1 MVHKIHT
8 ELQRGSKCPLFEQ
21 RCSWCSWSTAV
32 LQNHLFKNYY
42 FSLRYFLKVR
52 PVEAAAEGWAAG
64 DSFARYKMVQKN
76 SSSHHN
82 MCTQRCPKGWAS
94 LPVWIQVQFPIFQG
108 SWMLKKLNATNIFF
122 WLLFFVDFFKHAFS
136 LSPTFLT
143 HATFDT
149 LRCQSMINKPKT
161 VIWQI
166 LLALTF
172 VTSAFTEVEKQVKK
186 EQLNPFQ
193 FIESKIHF
201 GGGRSLIAHC

>member
-42 FSLRYFLKVR
+42 FSLRYFLKVK

-64 DSFARYKMVQKN
+64 DSFAHYKMIQIS

-82 MCTQRCPKGWAS
+82 MCTQRCPKCRDS

-122 WLLFFVDFFKHAFS
+122 CYCFLLI
-136 LSPTFLT
+136 FLNMPFLFPQPPW
-143 HATFDT
+143 HMHP
-149 LRCQSMINKPKT
+149 L
-161 VIWQI
+161 I
-166 LLALTF
+166 LLD
-172 VTSAFTEVEKQVKK
+172 VKVW
-186 EQLNPFQ
+186 
-193 FIESKIHF
+193 
-201 GGGRSLIAHC
+201 